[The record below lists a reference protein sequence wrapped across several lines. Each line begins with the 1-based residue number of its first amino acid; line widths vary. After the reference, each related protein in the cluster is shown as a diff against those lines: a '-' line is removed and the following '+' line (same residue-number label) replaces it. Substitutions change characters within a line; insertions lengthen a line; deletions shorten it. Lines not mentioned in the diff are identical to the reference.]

1 MSATRKGGMMILHTH
16 THSHP
21 AAVRQ
26 AIRAANDFSGKIAGP
41 LLYSA
46 FVFCLYV
53 LPLLALGL
61 LAAGI
66 WILGRGVAAP
76 VIGAALAF
84 PSLVALTGWRLGNR
98 SAGYLAVYHYFVL
111 PFVAAETLFCLWTGA
126 LIYRQFL

>member
-1 MSATRKGGMMILHTH
+1 MILHPH
-16 THSHP
+16 FHP
-21 AAVRQ
+21 AAIRQ
-26 AIRAANDFSGKIAGP
+26 AVRTVNELPGRLAGP

-46 FVFCLYV
+46 FVFCLYA

-61 LAAGI
+61 LATGI
-66 WILGRGVAAP
+66 WFLGRDIAAP

-84 PSLVALTGWRLGNR
+84 PSLVALIVWRRGNR
-98 SAGYLAVYHYFVL
+98 SAGYLAVYHYLVL

>member
-1 MSATRKGGMMILHTH
+1 MILHTH
-16 THSHP
+16 FHP
-21 AAVRQ
+21 ATIRQAVR
-26 AIRAANDFSGKIAGP
+26 AVNELPGRIAGP

-46 FVFCLYV
+46 FVFCLYA

-66 WILGRGVAAP
+66 WILGHGIAAP

-84 PSLVALTGWRLGNR
+84 PGLVAVVVWRLGNR

-111 PFVAAETLFCLWTGA
+111 PFVASETLFCLWTGA